1 MPAHSSHLLQPCD
14 IGYFT
19 VLKRLYGQQI
29 GSYVRNGLNHI
40 DKYDFLQ
47 AYLVAH
53 TESMSRYPSRKRQLT
68 AKAAALS
75 IEY

>member
-53 TESMSRYPSRKRQLT
+53 TESMSIANNYPEWLCSYRSSPT
-68 AKAAALS
+68 
-75 IEY
+75 